1 MEIPS
6 RRPEPGYIIVM
17 GMTGSGM
24 TGSGK
29 TTFVSRLT
37 GPHADVSVGNTLFS
51 SQPSTQHPTPQN

>member
-17 GMTGSGM
+17 GMTGSG
-24 TGSGK
+24 K
-29 TTFVSRLT
+29 TTFISRLT
-37 GPHADVSVGNTLFS
+37 GPYADVGVGNTLSS

>member
-17 GMTGSGM
+17 GMTGSG
-24 TGSGK
+24 K
-29 TTFVSRLT
+29 TTFISRLT
-37 GPHADVSVGNTLFS
+37 GPHADVGVGNTLSS